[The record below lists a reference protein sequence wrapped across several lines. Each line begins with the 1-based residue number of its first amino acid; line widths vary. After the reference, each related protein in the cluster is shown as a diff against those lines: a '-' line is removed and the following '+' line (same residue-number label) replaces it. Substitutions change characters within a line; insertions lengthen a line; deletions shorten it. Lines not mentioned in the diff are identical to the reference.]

1 VFYFQW
7 NRMLDFETEIP
18 SIVQRCQGSPD
29 LYEGLSLRFANYD
42 RLQGKVERIAKRYL
56 IFIELCRELTQRSRS
71 LKIKFSSTCGRIDLL
86 SPTCH
91 SSGDENKNLK
101 DHQCRSKFPSNMN
114 DYFKEEL
121 VEVEGCPMEPINVQ
135 TPLKELNISWKE
147 PKFYETSSRVQI
159 AKIEQNLKPGQ
170 VKTLI

>member
-1 VFYFQW
+1 
-7 NRMLDFETEIP
+7 
-18 SIVQRCQGSPD
+18 
-29 LYEGLSLRFANYD
+29 
-42 RLQGKVERIAKRYL
+42 
-56 IFIELCRELTQRSRS
+56 
-71 LKIKFSSTCGRIDLL
+71 LL

-101 DHQCRSKFPSNMN
+101 DHQCRSRIPSN
-114 DYFKEEL
+114 DFKEEL

-170 VKTLI
+170 VKIIFFNFGLIISHYAGVYLGTIFRHLFGSRQSILSFSYMPI